1 MNNRVNY
8 RSYYGNDV
16 RNYTVIEAVTFK
28 NLKEADALMKNLEVA
43 IKTNGHVT
51 VADFYK
57 STGGIIIDSDS
68 DYGWKNLLGCDITAT
83 RFGYTL
89 RMTSPMYL
97 KSDPIT
103 EAYNVLKEADE
114 DTAIDAVTEAMNCLS
129 EAL

>member
-1 MNNRVNY
+1 MRY
-8 RSYYGNDV
+8 RYFSKLEDATLPFGLK
-16 RNYTVIEAVTFK
+16 IEREQYA
-28 NLKEADALMKNLEVA
+28 
-43 IKTNGHVT
+43 
-51 VADFYK
+51 
-57 STGGIIIDSDS
+57 TGGIIIDSDS

-103 EAYNVLKEADE
+103 EAYNVLREADE

-129 EAL
+129 EALQKLLFQEFNMKDIEAGNRIIIECIESIE

>member
-1 MNNRVNY
+1 MRY
-8 RSYYGNDV
+8 RYFSKLEDATLPFGLK
-16 RNYTVIEAVTFK
+16 IEREQYA
-28 NLKEADALMKNLEVA
+28 
-43 IKTNGHVT
+43 
-51 VADFYK
+51 
-57 STGGIIIDSDS
+57 TGGIIIDSDS

-103 EAYNVLKEADE
+103 EAYNVLREADE